1 MRASATIRFV
11 SNYGDTSVNNM
22 ILKVCT
28 ATAVVFALASFT
40 GTSAQQKKAT
50 KAPAK
55 AAACTTIKDEAACK
69 ARSDCSWTP
78 ATTKLKITIRRA
90 RCVAA
95 APPAAKKA
103 PEKKK
108 K

>member
-1 MRASATIRFV
+1 MRV
-11 SNYGDTSVNNM
+11 SVMLRIVTNYGDASVNTT

-28 ATAVVFALASFT
+28 ATAVVLALASFT

-55 AAACTTIKDEAACK
+55 PAACTTIKDEAACK

-108 K
+108 